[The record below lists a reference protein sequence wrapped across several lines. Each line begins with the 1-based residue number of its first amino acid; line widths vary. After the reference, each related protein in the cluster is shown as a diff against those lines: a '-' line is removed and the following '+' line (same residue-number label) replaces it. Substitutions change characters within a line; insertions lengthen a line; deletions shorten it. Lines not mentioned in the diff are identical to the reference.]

1 MSNAAP
7 KQRRWMKS
15 ILETSTRDLPALP
28 FQRGQRRKSTTNW
41 TAPTPRAQRTA

>member
-1 MSNAAP
+1 MSNTAP

-28 FQRGQRRKSTTNW
+28 FQRTQRRKSSQSATS
-41 TAPTPRAQRTA
+41 TARLLRTA